1 MHVLTDIWSIIGIVF
16 SALLV
21 GAGTAYWLCHRSL
34 TRSKLHEKAPKE
46 VLYLI
51 FSRMAHRLKTAT
63 EVIRGH
69 LHGFSDELPEDVE
82 RWKVARRAIA
92 EETAG
97 INTLIERLDLLVRL
111 GMERYPLIIEP
122 VNVLRMLEDLM
133 VELGP
138 AADSKGIFLGGVIT
152 APEQDKL
159 YVSGDASA
167 LREVFS
173 NILENSLKHNGKGT
187 EIKAE
192 VNQQDDHLV
201 VRITDTGKGIPLEIL
216 SGLFDKVSLN
226 YRPKKTRGTGM
237 GLYLCKVLVELHNGK
252 IMASSPKGKG
262 SEVCVWL
269 PLRRTPDKPHN

>member
-1 MHVLTDIWSIIGIVF
+1 MHILTDIWSIIGLVLAAFI
-16 SALLV
+16 V
-21 GAGTAYWLCHRSL
+21 GAGTTYWLCRRS
-34 TRSKLHEKAPKE
+34 RIESKPHEKSQKE
-46 VLYLI
+46 ILYLI
-51 FSRMAHRLKTAT
+51 FSRIAHRLKTAS
-63 EVIRGH
+63 EVMRGH
-69 LHGFSDELPEDVE
+69 LHGFSDELPKDAE
-82 RWKVARRAIA
+82 RWRAARRAIA

-111 GMERYPLIIEP
+111 GMERQPLIIEP
-122 VNVLRMLEDLM
+122 VNVVRMLEDLM
-133 VELGP
+133 VDLGP
-138 AADSKGIFLGGVIT
+138 AADAKGIFLGGVIT
-152 APEQDKL
+152 AAERDKL

-192 VNQQDDHLV
+192 VNQQDHQLI
-201 VRITDTGKGIPLEIL
+201 VRITDTGKGIPPEIL

-252 IMASSPKGKG
+252 ITASSPPRERGRVLCMVAVKENPK
-262 SEVCVWL
+262 
-269 PLRRTPDKPHN
+269 